1 MNHILLT
8 GGKRHKLCKNCSDNK
23 IFNCYVGEMDLS
35 NHELRNH
42 PWDYVKS
49 LCTRPPP
56 KITEEAKALYNKFIH
71 GDDGMLDFNARKCAS
86 QKPRKQK
93 V

>member
-1 MNHILLT
+1 
-8 GGKRHKLCKNCSDNK
+8 
-23 IFNCYVGEMDLS
+23 
-35 NHELRNH
+35 
-42 PWDYVKS
+42 
-49 LCTRPPP
+49 
-56 KITEEAKALYNKFIH
+56 LYNKFIH